1 MKSYG
6 IMSIVIFCVIFIII
20 IILISNGIS
29 SPGEMGDSGT
39 IGCIGLGFDEM
50 FYTFQDLSSILTQT
64 DAAIGEDERGVF
76 TPPAYASTTKASDKY
91 PFSPYELFGD
101 IVRPPYFSFKKIG
114 TYIINIQIQYTL
126 DASLQRNISIGIGDE
141 RARIMSF
148 PLITLVPSTAGN
160 TRSRSINMV
169 FYSEGLIGARQ
180 LFLRWK
186 SEGDDIALDSHILNF
201 SVRFLGQ

>member
-101 IVRPPYFSFKKIG
+101 IVRPPFSLLKKLGRISSTFK
-114 TYIINIQIQYTL
+114 YNTL
-126 DASLQRNISIGIGDE
+126 WTQVYSAIY
-141 RARIMSF
+141 
-148 PLITLVPSTAGN
+148 PS
-160 TRSRSINMV
+160 V
-169 FYSEGLIGARQ
+169 
-180 LFLRWK
+180 
-186 SEGDDIALDSHILNF
+186 
-201 SVRFLGQ
+201 LGMNEHVSCHSP